1 MSKALKDP
9 RTSTAVFG
17 LPEPAHFSLVQ
28 IAYFMRLM
36 SQLTEPGTNASN
48 YEVILRPNSL
58 GWCFSSLSKELDAIL
73 GAVSHSPG
81 ITNSPRPGRAGARA
95 RRQH

>member
-1 MSKALKDP
+1 MSNVLKDP

-17 LPEPAHFSLVQ
+17 IPEPAHFSLVQ

-36 SQLTEPGTNASN
+36 AQLTKPGSNASD
-48 YEVILRPNSL
+48 YEAILRPNSL

-73 GAVSHSPG
+73 GAISD
-81 ITNSPRPGRAGARA
+81 RAVTAAQPA
-95 RRQH
+95 RRRKLN

>member
-1 MSKALKDP
+1 MSKVLNDP

-36 SQLTEPGTNASN
+36 AQLTKPGTNASD
-48 YEVILRPNSL
+48 YEAILRPNAL

-73 GAVSHSPG
+73 GA
-81 ITNSPRPGRAGARA
+81 ITDRAEKPARPGRRKLN
-95 RRQH
+95 

>member
-36 SQLTEPGTNASN
+36 AQLTEPGTNASN
-48 YEVILRPNSL
+48 YEAILRPNSL
-58 GWCFSSLSKELDAIL
+58 GWCFSSLSKELDSIL
-73 GAVSHSPG
+73 GSISDGAAKSA
-81 ITNSPRPGRAGARA
+81 RPAQ
-95 RRQH
+95 RRKLD